1 MKRLSMLLG
10 TSTALG
16 LAALVVS
23 FASCATTEEGVTEA
37 PEGSTLPG
45 IDGATD
51 GAAPADAGIDGS
63 CEPTDPSCVTETIT
77 CDQADWCPSAAP
89 VSNSVAL
96 MAVWGSGPSD
106 VWAVGS
112 AGAVIRWDGTKWTS
126 MPTNRKETL
135 RAVWGTG
142 PSEIIAA
149 ASTAVILR
157 SGGASSGPATW
168 TPLPNVTNDR
178 ETGAVFTMWGAG
190 AGDVRIGTRSFY
202 VTAPN
207 GDSNLANIASKTT
220 VDGGVGWAT
229 TLGSA
234 TVLGMWG
241 ASGDDLWVVGD
252 NSFYVPYQ
260 RGYTA
265 HGVRANATK
274 PYTWTE
280 IDSQSAVALEGV
292 WGSSA
297 NDLWAVGSVGTIRHA
312 SAAST
317 QWDIVASPTR
327 STLHRVWGSGP
338 NDVWAVGDDATI
350 LHYDGK
356 TWTASVV
363 SLPVGKKRPAL
374 YGLWGNA
381 KDDVWA
387 VGDAIVLRL
396 TGKKT
401 GGGK

>member
-1 MKRLSMLLG
+1 MRRLPILLG
-10 TSTALG
+10 ATSAFG

-51 GAAPADAGIDGS
+51 GATATDAGADGS

-89 VSNSVAL
+89 VPNSVAL
-96 MAVWGSGPSD
+96 MSVWGSGPND

-112 AGAVIRWDGTKWTS
+112 AGAVIHWDGAKWTS
-126 MPTNRKETL
+126 LPTNRKETL

-142 PSEIIAA
+142 PTEIIAA
-149 ASTAVILR
+149 ASTAVILKSAGAA
-157 SGGASSGPATW
+157 SGSAAW
-168 TPLPNVTNDR
+168 APLPNVTNDN

-190 AGDVRIGTRSFY
+190 PGDVRIGTRSFY

-207 GDSNLANIASKTT
+207 GDSNLHNIVTKTA

-229 TLGSA
+229 TPGSA

-265 HGVRANATK
+265 HGVRTSSTK

-280 IDSQSAVALEGV
+280 VDSQSAVTLESV

-297 NDLWAVGSVGTIRHA
+297 NDLWAVGAVGTIRHA
-312 SAAST
+312 AAAST

-327 STLHRVWGSGP
+327 SSLHRVWGSGP

-356 TWTASVV
+356 AWTASVV

-374 YGLWGNA
+374 LGLWGNA
-381 KDDVWA
+381 KDDIWV
-387 VGDAIVLRL
+387 VGDGIVLRF
-396 TGKKT
+396 TGKKS
-401 GGGK
+401 GGAK